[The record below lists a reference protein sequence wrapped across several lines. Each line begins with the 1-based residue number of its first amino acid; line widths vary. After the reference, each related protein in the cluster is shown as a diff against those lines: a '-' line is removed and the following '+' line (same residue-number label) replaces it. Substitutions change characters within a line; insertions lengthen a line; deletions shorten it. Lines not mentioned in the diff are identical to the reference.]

1 MSFPAFADDAAEKQ
15 RFFAT
20 KTPDRPGFCFFAG
33 ASDGNRTRVS
43 TLARLRST
51 IELRLRMPLKARLL

>member
-20 KTPDRPGFCFFAG
+20 KTPDRPGVQK
-33 ASDGNRTRVS
+33 RLMPMRKTEK
-43 TLARLRST
+43 LLLLIMELRSANCV
-51 IELRLRMPLKARLL
+51 ESKRRSLDG

>member
-1 MSFPAFADDAAEKQ
+1 MPSFEKKK
-15 RFFAT
+15 T
-20 KTPDRPGFCFFAG
+20 KKGCEYSPIHSDG

-51 IELRLRMPLKARLL
+51 IELHLQ